1 MQPTGFLR
9 ATLLRRQ
16 AGGLGHWRCKSSLAE
31 VTARVLSEGKANSTT
46 GHGAFPGPSLS
57 TLEELTASMPP
68 QPVSILMLTSWARV
82 TKPEGRLLQAKF
94 IRNELIAR
102 RAHILTLLHSMPEP
116 LGNQPALASWV
127 NVYWE
132 RLRDLLERPE
142 PQTHEE
148 ERIFA
153 ELCKERN
160 AQIGSIGTAAEETM
174 LVEALQRVQQERGSE
189 WWATHPEERHAV
201 DRHLD
206 AIFLARIGLR
216 FLLEFHVACDTPR
229 EGFAGVLE
237 TRCSPVA
244 QLQSLAID
252 VQSAVTAEHGD
263 APRIEVVGDG
273 SQTFTFVPSHIAF
286 VVGTLLTNSSVATLR
301 HHHRQQAAGRIA
313 PGEPLPPVKAIVA
326 VSDEAVQLKLEDRA
340 GGIKRSSLINVWS
353 YRALDSSWWRPKDGL
368 SLPLA
373 RLYCIY
379 FGGDVSLVGP
389 YETRR
394 RGHARARAH
403 AIAKGA

>member
-174 LVEALQRVQQERGSE
+174 LVEALQRVQQERG
-189 WWATHPEERHAV
+189 RN
-201 DRHLD
+201 
-206 AIFLARIGLR
+206 G
-216 FLLEFHVACDTPR
+216 
-229 EGFAGVLE
+229 
-237 TRCSPVA
+237 
-244 QLQSLAID
+244 
-252 VQSAVTAEHGD
+252 
-263 APRIEVVGDG
+263 
-273 SQTFTFVPSHIAF
+273 
-286 VVGTLLTNSSVATLR
+286 
-301 HHHRQQAAGRIA
+301 GR
-313 PGEPLPPVKAIVA
+313 
-326 VSDEAVQLKLEDRA
+326 R
-340 GGIKRSSLINVWS
+340 
-353 YRALDSSWWRPKDGL
+353 
-368 SLPLA
+368 
-373 RLYCIY
+373 
-379 FGGDVSLVGP
+379 
-389 YETRR
+389 TRR
-394 RGHARARAH
+394 RGMRSIGIWTRSSWRGSGCASSSSFTSRATPRAK
-403 AIAKGA
+403 ALQGYWRRDALRSLSSSPSPSTSNRQ

>member
-16 AGGLGHWRCKSSLAE
+16 AGGLGRWRCKSSLAE

-229 EGFAGVLE
+229 EGFAGG
-237 TRCSPVA
+237 T
-244 QLQSLAID
+244 
-252 VQSAVTAEHGD
+252 GD
-263 APRIEVVGDG
+263 AMLSGRSAPVPRHRRPIGSDG
-273 SQTFTFVPSHIAF
+273 GARGRAADRGGGRRFADLHVCALAHRLRRRYPTHKLLRRHASTPPS
-286 VVGTLLTNSSVATLR
+286 
-301 HHHRQQAAGRIA
+301 AAGGGPHCARGTA
-313 PGEPLPPVKAIVA
+313 PPCQ
-326 VSDEAVQLKLEDRA
+326 S
-340 GGIKRSSLINVWS
+340 N
-353 YRALDSSWWRPKDGL
+353 
-368 SLPLA
+368 
-373 RLYCIY
+373 
-379 FGGDVSLVGP
+379 
-389 YETRR
+389 
-394 RGHARARAH
+394 RGSER
-403 AIAKGA
+403 